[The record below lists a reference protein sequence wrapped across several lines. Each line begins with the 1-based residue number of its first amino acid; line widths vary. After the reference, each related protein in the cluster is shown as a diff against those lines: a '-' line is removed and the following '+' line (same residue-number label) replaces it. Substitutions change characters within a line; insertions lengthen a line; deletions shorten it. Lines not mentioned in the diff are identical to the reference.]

1 MNVGRID
8 YRKAPRPSAAW
19 RTVPGTATSRFDH
32 DPRDAFELDHEGVT
46 WRVVFDVQSDTA
58 QWRAMRDGV
67 MLVDVRGHRL
77 SWGLDR
83 TRAQQACEIL
93 MRDGAPTTDAR
104 ADVAPLQ
111 SERILAFLADGPK
124 TNAEIGKVLHILPRY
139 FGATLRRMHEEG
151 RVSKRL
157 VKGAGLA
164 RSGLVLWALPGCEE
178 RLEMMARRI
187 MADPPAE
194 VRATRTNMGMPRRR
208 VA

>member
-1 MNVGRID
+1 MNVGRLD

-19 RTVPGTATSRFDH
+19 RAVPGTATSRFDH
-32 DPRDAFELDHEGVT
+32 DPRDAFEFVHESVT
-46 WRVVFDVQSDTA
+46 WRVFFDVQHDTA
-58 QWRAMRDGV
+58 QWRAMRDGE

-93 MRDGAPTTDAR
+93 MRDGVPETDAR
-104 ADVAPLQ
+104 REIAPLQ
-111 SERILAFLADGPK
+111 TEKILAFLADGPK

-139 FGATLRRMHEEG
+139 FGATLRKLHLEG

-157 VKGAGLA
+157 VKAASLA
-164 RSGLVLWALPGCEE
+164 RSGLVLWGLPGCEE
-178 RLEMMARRI
+178 CLEMMARRI
-187 MADPPAE
+187 IADPPAE
-194 VRATRTNMGMPRRR
+194 MRATRTNMGIPRRR